1 MIDDRLYFSD
11 ILECI
16 ERIKVYTQEG
26 REAFMAS
33 MLVQDG
39 VIRNLEVIGEA
50 TKRISDQV
58 RQSYPDVP
66 WKQMAGMRDVLIHD
80 YLRINLKRVWQTVE
94 QDLPI
99 LKTTLITLVQELE
112 P

>member
-1 MIDDRLYFSD
+1 MTDDRLYLSN

-16 ERIKVYTQEG
+16 ERIEAYTQED
-26 REAFMAS
+26 RETFMGLT
-33 MLVQDG
+33 LVQDG

-50 TKRISDQV
+50 TKRLSEQV
-58 RQSYPDVP
+58 RQSYSDIP

-80 YLRINLKRVWQTVE
+80 YLRINLNRVWQTVE
-94 QDLPI
+94 QDLPV
-99 LKTTLITLVQELE
+99 LKAALTAPVQKLE

>member
-1 MIDDRLYFSD
+1 MTDDRLYLSN

-16 ERIKVYTQEG
+16 ERIEAYTQEG
-26 REAFMAS
+26 RETFMGS
-33 MLVQDG
+33 TLVQDG

-50 TKRISDQV
+50 TKRLSEQV
-58 RQSYPDVP
+58 RQSYPDIP

-80 YLRINLKRVWQTVE
+80 YLRINLNRVWQTVE
-94 QDLPI
+94 QDLPV
-99 LKTTLITLVQELE
+99 LKATLTALVQELE